1 MWKLWNCSY
10 NFNSLPPQLLCAF
23 ITCVVQKWLRLGNE
37 SLYMVLITQPV
48 FFNPAITFSCIIF
61 HRIPDF
67 FSQTSFIKSV
77 SLCTFMLLSLLRILC
92 HSSQYL
98 ILLRKNEIPQ
108 KSKKCYIKL
117 HLMYIFAIILMH
129 LINFVPYWRYFIAQL
144 FSF

>member
-1 MWKLWNCSY
+1 MKNLELLLQFLFLTSTPMCIHHLCSSKVAQAWKL
-10 NFNSLPPQLLCAF
+10 
-23 ITCVVQKWLRLGNE
+23 E

-48 FFNPAITFSCIIF
+48 FFNPAISFSCIIF

-67 FSQTSFIKSV
+67 FSQTSFIISV
-77 SLCTFMLLSLLRILC
+77 SLCTFKLLSLLRILF

-117 HLMYIFAIILMH
+117 HLMYFFAVILMY
-129 LINFVPYWRYFIAQL
+129 LINFA
-144 FSF
+144 